1 MSYNRDHSAR
11 DQHIWHWLGHGAAC
25 RGFKSA
31 PRASQVIK
39 YNLKRERICRSTENR
54 EEDRLG
60 GGRGSGEKGAQG
72 FPTPEQVVNQR
83 HRTRMQWHRKP
94 LTARGRGHGG
104 RNELRCPPLDTPRPM
119 ASGSSGTSPAS
130 RTALEPRRRRGS
142 ARSEQPLQGPLRLEG
157 AAAQQPLR
165 PRSEQGSR
173 RRTRDPTRSH
183 LFPRVLS
190 SRATDGPSCFPRP
203 PGVLPSPAAEEE
215 VVAAALWPAYVVVAP
230 EEARGG
236 GGGGGEGR
244 GICIRLAQSLPRNRL
259 PRKRKREQ
267 SSSHASVSH
276 RH

>member
-39 YNLKRERICRSTENR
+39 YNLKRERICWSTENR
-54 EEDRLG
+54 EEDRVG
-60 GGRGSGEKGAQG
+60 GGRGSGEEGAQG

-157 AAAQQPLR
+157 AAAQQPLS
-165 PRSEQGSR
+165 PRSGQRSR

-183 LFPRVLS
+183 LFLVRSQLEGH
-190 SRATDGPSCFPRP
+190 RW
-203 PGVLPSPAAEEE
+203 PGFLPSPAAEEE

-236 GGGGGEGR
+236 GGGEGKGR
-244 GICIRLAQSLPRNRL
+244 GMCIRLAESLPRNRL
-259 PRKRKREQ
+259 PRKWKQEQ
-267 SSSHASVSH
+267 SSSHASVS
-276 RH
+276 RRY